1 MMVKKLFRAGLSIAL
16 AFSIAVIPNSAAY
29 AKTMAAQPLTQ
40 GTADVTLLSQT
51 DNVSP
56 DTQTDSS
63 VKDDIFSS
71 TRTLAENKAATLTTL
86 YGVTSV
92 QYALIADGKIT
103 ISGVAGVYGKNSP
116 TPLTDTKMYGIG
128 SISKIFTTVAVMQL
142 VQEGRVK
149 LDAPVTEYIPDFTM
163 ADPRYK
169 DITVR
174 MLLNHSSGLMGSTLG
189 STILFNDKDTA
200 TYDNLLDTLKT
211 SRLKADPGD
220 FSVYCNDGF
229 SLAELLVEKVT
240 GSSFTEYMKQNISD
254 PMDLYNTK
262 TPQDDFQ
269 QERLVKTYI
278 PSSDITLPSE
288 SLNMIGAGGIYSS
301 AKNLCEFATIF
312 MDNSSSSVLNS
323 TSVKAMENKEYL
335 NGFWPEDKPSTLSYG
350 LGWDSVYTYP
360 FENYGI
366 KALSKGGDTLFYHG
380 NLTILPDENMAVAV
394 LSSGGSSAY
403 NQVMAQEILLSALK
417 DKGIINEIK
426 PDITFTKPVKAS
438 MPESLKQYAG
448 LYGTSGSAIKITIKD
463 DGTLSLINVAAPET
477 GTQQFIYTG
486 DNKFYYGDGS
496 AYVTFDQAKNGNTYL
511 YVSGYANL
519 PGIGQT
525 VSDGYQAQK
534 LAANPITA
542 EIKAAWAD
550 RAGKKYLMVN
560 EKYNSE
566 YYVVS
571 SPFSQLPMYDELEG
585 FIVSNAITDAN
596 TALAAI
602 KIPGAL
608 GRDLSDYIFY
618 KEGDIEYLKAQAT
631 ILVSEDGI
639 PALPVSSFETDING
653 SGYANWYK
661 IGKDAENKKI
671 KVKLPDKASFSVY
684 NASGS
689 CIMNSYVYKQNTV
702 TLPQG
707 GYIVFAGDVNSHFS
721 VSYVK

>member
-1 MMVKKLFRAGLSIAL
+1 MVKKLFRAGLSIAL
-16 AFSIAVIPNSAAY
+16 ALSIAVIPNSAAY
-29 AKTMAAQPLTQ
+29 AKTITAQTLAQ
-40 GTADVTLLSQT
+40 NTADAILLSQT
-51 DNVSP
+51 DNISP

-63 VKDDIFSS
+63 VKDDSYSS
-71 TRTLAENKAATLTTL
+71 TRKLAENKAATLTTI

-128 SISKIFTTVAVMQL
+128 SISKIFTTVAVLQL
-142 VQEGRVK
+142 VQDGKVK
-149 LDAPVTEYIPDFTM
+149 LDTPVTEYIPEFAM

-189 STILFNDKDTA
+189 STILFNDKDTV

-254 PMDLYNTK
+254 PMELYNTK

-269 QERLVKTYI
+269 QERLVKTYV
-278 PSSDITLPSE
+278 PGSNNTLPTE
-288 SLNMIGAGGIYSS
+288 ILNMIGAGGIYSS

-312 MDNSSSSVLNS
+312 MNDSSSSVLNS

-335 NGFWPEDKPSTLSYG
+335 KGLWPEDKPSTVSYG

-380 NLTILPDENMAVAV
+380 NLTVLPDQNMAVAV
-394 LSSGGSSAY
+394 LSSGGSSSY

-417 DKGIINEIK
+417 EKGIINEIK
-426 PDITFTKPVKAS
+426 PDIAFTKPVKAA
-438 MPESLKQYAG
+438 MPDSLKQYAG
-448 LYGTSGSAIKITIKD
+448 YYGTSGGALKVTIQD
-463 DGTLSLINVAAPET
+463 DGTMSLGVVSVPGS
-477 GTQQFIYTG
+477 GTQQFVYTG
-486 DNKFYYGDGS
+486 DNKFYYIDGS
-496 AYVTFDQAKNGNTYL
+496 AYVTFSQAKNGNTYL

-519 PGIGQT
+519 SGIGQT

-542 EIKAAWAD
+542 EVKAAWAE
-550 RAGKKYLMVN
+550 RAGKKYMMIN
-560 EKYNSE
+560 EKYSSE

-571 SPFSQLPMYDELEG
+571 SPFSQLPMYDEPEG
-585 FIVSNAITDAN
+585 YMVSNTITDVN
-596 TALAAI
+596 TALAVL
-602 KIPGAL
+602 KIPGVL
-608 GRDLSDYIFY
+608 GRDLSDYTFY
-618 KEGDIEYLKAQAT
+618 KEGDAEYLKAQGT
-631 ILVSEDGI
+631 ILVSENDI
-639 PALPVSSFETDING
+639 PSLPVSSFNVDING
-653 SGYANWYK
+653 SGYARWYK
-661 IGKDAENKKI
+661 IGKDTENKKI
-671 KVKLPDKASFSVY
+671 KIKLPDKASFSLY
-684 NASGS
+684 DANGS
-689 CIMNSYVYKQNTV
+689 CITNSYIDKQNTV
-702 TLPQG
+702 TLPSG
-707 GYIVFAGDVNSHFS
+707 GFIVFAGDVNAHFS